1 MKGAIPVIDM
11 DVTDLLLGVVSVV
24 LTVSTFM
31 NARKKDNK
39 SEGAQE
45 ATFHADLK
53 YIKELLQD
61 VRSDMKELTKSIDQ
75 HAERIATCEANIISA
90 FKSIQRIEKQLNIQ
104 RED

>member
-1 MKGAIPVIDM
+1 MIDFDM
-11 DVTDLLLGVVSVV
+11 TDLLLAIVSVV
-24 LTVSTFM
+24 LALSTFI

-61 VRSDMKELTKSIDQ
+61 VRSEMKELTKSIDQ
-75 HAERIATCEANIISA
+75 HSERIAKCEERLRSA
-90 FKSIQRIEKQLNIQ
+90 FHRIEQL
-104 RED
+104 ESHLHVEKGE

>member
-1 MKGAIPVIDM
+1 MNFDI
-11 DVTDLLLGVVSVV
+11 TDLLLGVVSVM
-24 LTVSTFM
+24 LALSTFA

-39 SEGAQE
+39 TEGAQE

-75 HAERIATCEANIISA
+75 HAERIAKCEAQIISA
-90 FKSIQRIEKQLNIQ
+90 FKSIQRIETRLNIQ
-104 RED
+104 KEE

>member
-1 MKGAIPVIDM
+1 MIDF
-11 DVTDLLLGVVSVV
+11 DVTDLLLGIVSVV
-24 LTVSTFM
+24 LAWSTFTS
-31 NARKKDNK
+31 NRKKDCRNA
-39 SEGAQE
+39 GAQE

-75 HAERIATCEANIISA
+75 HAERIATCEAQIISA

-104 RED
+104 REE

>member
-1 MKGAIPVIDM
+1 MNF

-24 LTVSTFM
+24 LAVSTFI
-31 NARKKDNK
+31 NARKKDSK
-39 SEGAQE
+39 SAGAQE

-75 HAERIATCEANIISA
+75 HAERIATCEAQIISA
-90 FKSIQRIEKQLNIQ
+90 FKSIQRIESQLNIQ
-104 RED
+104 REE